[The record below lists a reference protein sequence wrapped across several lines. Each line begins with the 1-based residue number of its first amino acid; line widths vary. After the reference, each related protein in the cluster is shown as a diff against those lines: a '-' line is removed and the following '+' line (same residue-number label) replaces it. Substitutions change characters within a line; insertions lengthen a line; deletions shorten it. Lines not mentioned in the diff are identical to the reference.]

1 MLDFIGTIIIT
12 AVMVVNVTA
21 MVSSLP
27 VSQSR
32 RLTVAIATGLWIGL
46 AGACAAIGLMTVSR
60 PFPYIGPFVVFPLAA
75 IAALVALSPA
85 WRAALLGL
93 PMPLLI
99 GLNINRVFGALFLLL
114 AADGRL
120 SGPFPLSAGW
130 GDIITGMLA
139 VPALWL
145 VLRRPQRG
153 HSLLAAWNIFGTLD
167 LVVAVALGVTS
178 AQGSPLQLFDVGA
191 GSAAIQVLPWSFVPT
206 VLVPF
211 YLIAHGILFAQLR
224 QAAKLDGAIV

>member
-1 MLDFIGTIIIT
+1 MATITI
-12 AVMVVNVTA
+12 
-21 MVSSLP
+21 
-27 VSQSR
+27 
-32 RLTVAIATGLWIGL
+32 
-46 AGACAAIGLMTVSR
+46 
-60 PFPYIGPFVVFPLAA
+60 
-75 IAALVALSPA
+75 LSPVPEA
-85 WRAALLGL
+85 RRDQSEREAPAARQLGPRIRLGL
-93 PMPLLI
+93 LSNGKPNTDHLLE
-99 GLNINRVFGALFLLL
+99 GLLEVL

-130 GDIITGMLA
+130 GDIVTGMLA

-153 HSLLAAWNIFGTLD
+153 HSLLAAWNIFGALD
-167 LVVAVALGVTS
+167 LCVAVALGITS